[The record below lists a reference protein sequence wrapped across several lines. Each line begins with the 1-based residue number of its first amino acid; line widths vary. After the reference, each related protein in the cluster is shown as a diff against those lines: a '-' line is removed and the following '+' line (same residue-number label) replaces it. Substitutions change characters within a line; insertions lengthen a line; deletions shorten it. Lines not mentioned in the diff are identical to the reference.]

1 MIWRSLS
8 SRSKLGFVLIVTA
21 HIFLGLL
28 LLIPF
33 LEADLSTKGILSAV
47 FFIFGEVLFYGG
59 IFLLG
64 KDITGKYLRYLNLK
78 QWLKKKDK
86 EDDEYR

>member
-8 SRSKLGFVLIVTA
+8 PRSKLGLVLIVTA
-21 HIFLGLL
+21 QIFFGLL

-47 FFIFGEVLFYGG
+47 FFILGEVLFYSG

-64 KDITGKYLRYLNLK
+64 KDIAGKYLRYFTLK
-78 QWLKKKDK
+78 HWLKKKNK
-86 EDDEYR
+86 EDEDKG

>member
-8 SRSKLGFVLIVTA
+8 SRSKLGLVLIVTA

-33 LEADLSTKGILSAV
+33 LEADLSAKGILSAV
-47 FFIFGEVLFYGG
+47 FFILGEVLFYGG

-64 KDITGKYLRYLNLK
+64 KDVAGKYRRYFNLK
-78 QWLKKKDK
+78 QWLRKKNKAD
-86 EDDEYR
+86 EDNG